1 MHLSLRNPATQK
13 WIIVCTMIFGA
24 SYGFF
29 NFVFVPRREL
39 EKKLDV
45 DVRKEA
51 DLLARG
57 KRIAANY
64 QTVRDDYSR
73 LMKSW
78 EMAHELLPTQ
88 KEMEGLLK
96 NVTVEGQE
104 RDISFLLFK
113 PLDPVEHP
121 YYWENPIQVRTL
133 STYHKLGDFFSSVAA
148 MDRIINVG
156 RVRMNAPRNVKGRN
170 PQTVEAEFLATIYIF
185 KDLGAPATTPA
196 ATDDKSAAKPQTE
209 TSGLTS
215 PPATKTQGRQT

>member
-1 MHLSLRNPATQK
+1 MHVNLRSPTTQK
-13 WIIVCTMIFGA
+13 WIIVCVLLFGA
-24 SYGFF
+24 TYGFY
-29 NFVFVPRREL
+29 NFVYTPRREL
-39 EKKLDV
+39 EKKLDL
-45 DVRKEA
+45 DVQKEA

-64 QTVRDDYSR
+64 QTVRDDYAR

-96 NVTVEGQE
+96 NVTLEGQE

-133 STYHKLGDFFSSVAA
+133 STYHKLGDFLSSIAA
-148 MDRIINVG
+148 MDRIVNVG
-156 RVRMNAPRNVKGRN
+156 RLKMNAARNVKGRN
-170 PQTVEAEFLATIYIF
+170 PQTVEAEFLTTIYIF
-185 KDLGAPATTPA
+185 KDLGVPTSTQA
-196 ATDDKSAAKPQTE
+196 AADAKAAVTPQTANDDE
-209 TSGLTS
+209 SS
-215 PPATKTQGRQT
+215 PLKKAQGRQT